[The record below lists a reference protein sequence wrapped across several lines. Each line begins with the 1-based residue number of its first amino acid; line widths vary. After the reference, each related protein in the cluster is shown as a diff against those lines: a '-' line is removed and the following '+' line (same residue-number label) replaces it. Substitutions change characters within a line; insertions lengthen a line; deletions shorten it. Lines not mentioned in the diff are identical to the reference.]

1 MIFSKKIVE
10 EIANSYGTPLYIYSF
25 EEILKRINLVT
36 DVFSGVNFLPT
47 FACKAN
53 NNPRIIEVFGKQGF
67 GTDIVSIGEYYASKM
82 AGIDDGKIVWNGNG
96 KSKKDMEYLG
106 QKVKYINIDSLEEYE
121 RWTNIQTNAEFF
133 LRVNPDVDPK
143 THPHI
148 STGLKKNKFGVHLE
162 LLEKTLKDKRLKISG
177 FHVHIGSQITHVGA
191 FEEAISKVVELSKR
205 YGFSKIN
212 IGGGWGINYKDD
224 ELNIDSYKEKVIPY
238 LKSFDLVI
246 LELGRYLI
254 APAGILVLKVEYIK
268 RTPYKT
274 FIVVDGGLNVLI
286 RPAMYNAYHRIC
298 VLEPYNDNPE
308 EEIVDLVGPLCESGD
323 ILALERKLKIPKEGS
338 FLVIEDVGAYGYA
351 MSNNYNSMPRPAEI
365 LVTQT
370 YNSFEAK
377 LIRRRETLNDLFRNV
392 I

>member
-25 EEILKRINLVT
+25 EEIIKRINLVT

-96 KSKKDMEYLG
+96 KSKKNMEYLG

-121 RWTNIQTNAEFF
+121 RWTAIQTNAEFF
-133 LRVNPDVDPK
+133 LRINPDVDPQ

-148 STGLKKNKFGVHLE
+148 STGLKKNKFGIHLE
-162 LLEKTLKDKRLKISG
+162 LLENTLKDKRLKISG
-177 FHVHIGSQITHVGA
+177 FHVHIGSQITHVEA

-224 ELNIDSYKEKVIPY
+224 ELNIDSYKKKIIPY

-246 LELGRYLI
+246 FELGRYLI

-274 FIVVDGGLNVLI
+274 FIVVDGGLNVLM
-286 RPAMYNAYHRIC
+286 RPAMYNAYHRVY
-298 VLEPYNDNPE
+298 VLEPYNNNSE

-365 LVTQT
+365 LVTQNH
-370 YNSFEAK
+370 NSFEAK
-377 LIRRRETLNDLFRNV
+377 LIRRCETLSDLFRNV